1 MRFVQPVVVCSLL
14 GATLAACG
22 GGGAFDPGAGDDPGT
37 GSLTLRID
45 ADVDA
50 RPIGANPDD
59 AQGFSTEFH
68 VRVQKDTVDVTTGTV
83 TVTSRGGEVP
93 LVYGGDNRWHGVQA
107 GYWEVYEL
115 TVESGADFVEGVR
128 VDGPALHSFTSPL
141 PGATLDSQ
149 IAQAITWKRG
159 EAADQATLD
168 TDEIDELAIP
178 DTGAFS
184 LPAGSLKSNSGEVE
198 VERIRLDRQATV
210 IPTGAVGG
218 SQMRVQVRNEVEVL
232 IQATGL

>member
-1 MRFVQPVVVCSLL
+1 MTAFEFEAPVWKWS
-14 GATLAACG
+14 
-22 GGGAFDPGAGDDPGT
+22 GGGAASWHFI
-37 GSLTLRID
+37 TLPF
-45 ADVDA
+45 AV
-50 RPIGANPDD
+50 
-59 AQGFSTEFH
+59 
-68 VRVQKDTVDVTTGTV
+68 
-83 TVTSRGGEVP
+83 
-93 LVYGGDNRWHGVQA
+93 
-107 GYWEVYEL
+107 
-115 TVESGADFVEGVR
+115 
-128 VDGPALHSFTSPL
+128 
-141 PGATLDSQ
+141 
-149 IAQAITWKRG
+149 
-159 EAADQATLD
+159 